1 MSCIHDVTIFLLIE
15 LVAILLNKNE
25 WWSKRERWEKRK
37 RKFSLVLHPKV
48 ILVFFQPNPPR
59 FPLPKVSL
67 IDMKHDKIR
76 KSYFLQKMSYFSK
89 KCSHNFE
96 RVVQNVKIIKKKISR
111 IWIGECSTKYVTIT
125 CLLPFEQSFLS

>member
-1 MSCIHDVTIFLLIE
+1 MGEEKKKVKPSFASKSYSGFL
-15 LVAILLNKNE
+15 K
-25 WWSKRERWEKRK
+25 
-37 RKFSLVLHPKV
+37 
-48 ILVFFQPNPPR
+48 PNPPR

-111 IWIGECSTKYVTIT
+111 I
-125 CLLPFEQSFLS
+125 